1 MIQLLERLGILTG
14 RWATFLR
21 VRRELESYSERELN
35 DMGLSRA
42 DIGRIALEAATLAH
56 RTAGTEEHR
65 PAPLRQGYAPQPWA

>member
-14 RWATFLR
+14 HWATFLR

-35 DMGLSRA
+35 DIGLGRA

-56 RTAGTEEHR
+56 RDTAGAAKR
-65 PAPLRQGYAPQPWA
+65 QPVPLRQRYVPYL

>member
-21 VRRELESYSERELN
+21 VRRELEAYSDRELN

-42 DIGRIALEAATLAH
+42 DIGRIALEAATLAT
-56 RTAGTEEHR
+56 RNAADADKR
-65 PAPLRQGYAPQPWA
+65 QPAPLRQRFSPYP

>member
-21 VRRELESYSERELN
+21 VRRELETYSDRELN

-56 RTAGTEEHR
+56 RDTAGTEEHR
-65 PAPLRQGYAPQPWA
+65 PAPLRQRYVPYL